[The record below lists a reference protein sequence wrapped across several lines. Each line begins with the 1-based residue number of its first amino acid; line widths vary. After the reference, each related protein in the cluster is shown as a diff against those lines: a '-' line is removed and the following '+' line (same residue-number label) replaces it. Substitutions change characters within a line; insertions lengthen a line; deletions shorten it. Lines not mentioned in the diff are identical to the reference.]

1 MIQTPGFDIRI
12 YVQKSSKVTHVSP
25 TSDEIPDTSIEH
37 YILISACLW
46 AEDELTHQVKNKTW
60 DVNRYNKIE
69 NRGFTPPD
77 SVCTQGKKDF

>member
-46 AEDELTHQVKNKTW
+46 AEDE
-60 DVNRYNKIE
+60 
-69 NRGFTPPD
+69 
-77 SVCTQGKKDF
+77 